1 MWCWGL
7 RSVVRSGVCVADLFL
22 VDVVVVVCL
31 NDCSWIFLAV

>member
-1 MWCWGL
+1 MWCWGF

-22 VDVVVVVCL
+22 VDVVVCL